1 MAPTGTD
8 IGIFGGTFDPIH
20 TAHLELAE
28 LVRVTLGLDRML
40 LVVANEPWQ
49 KEEER
54 VVTPAEDRFAMVEA
68 AARGWPGLAPS
79 RMEIDRGGPSY
90 TVDTVHQLLSEEP
103 GARLTL
109 VVGSDV
115 VAGLGTW
122 HHEEALRDLVTLA
135 IVGRPGAEPA
145 DPPPGWRAV
154 TVPAAPFDVSSTEL
168 RRRLEQGESVEG
180 LVPEAVIRCI
190 RRRGLYATDR

>member
-1 MAPTGTD
+1 MPESGPA

-28 LVRVTLGLDRML
+28 LVRVTLDLDEML
-40 LVVANEPWQ
+40 LVVANQPWQ
-49 KEEER
+49 KEGER
-54 VVTPAEDRFAMVEA
+54 VVTPAEDRFALVEA
-68 AARGWPGLAPS
+68 AVEGWPGLSPS
-79 RMEIDRGGPSY
+79 RIEIDRGGPSY
-90 TVDTVHQLLSEEP
+90 TVDTVHQLLADQP
-103 GARLTL
+103 GARITL

-122 HHEEALRDLVTLA
+122 HHEEELRDLVTLA
-135 IVGRPGAEPA
+135 VVGRPGADPGG
-145 DPPPGWRAV
+145 PPPGWRTV

-168 RRRLEQGESVEG
+168 RRRLEEGGSVEG

-190 RRRGLYATDR
+190 RQRGLYATDR

>member
-1 MAPTGTD
+1 VALLGPA

-28 LVRVTLGLDRML
+28 LVRVTLDLDRML
-40 LVVANEPWQ
+40 LVVANQPWQ
-49 KEEER
+49 KEGER
-54 VVTPAEDRFAMVEA
+54 AITPAEDRFAMVDA

-79 RMEIDRGGPSY
+79 RLEIDRGGPSY
-90 TVDTVHQLLSEEP
+90 TIDTVHELLAEDP

-115 VAGLGTW
+115 VAGLATW
-122 HHEEALRDLVTLA
+122 HDEEALRDLVTLA
-135 IVGRPGAEPA
+135 VVGRPGADVV
-145 DPPPGWRAV
+145 DPPAGWRSV
-154 TVPAAPFDVSSTEL
+154 TVPAAPFDVSSTDL
-168 RRRLEQGESVEG
+168 RRRLEQGEPVEG

-190 RRRGLYATDR
+190 RQRGLYATDR